1 MPADSKSI
9 EAPVERRRQLRL
21 NFTEPIQF
29 RSLFKADSLFHGS
42 LARDLSASGLR
53 IRNYTPMAKEER
65 LLLLLDLPGS
75 PRRVIRAITRV
86 AWQTERPK
94 DSGYD
99 TGLQFIE
106 IAPEDRDSIADWV
119 ERGVVS

>member
-1 MPADSKSI
+1 MQADPKLS

-29 RSLFKADSLFHGS
+29 RSLLKADSLFHGS
-42 LARDLSASGLR
+42 LARDLSTSGLR
-53 IRNYTPMAKEER
+53 IRGYTPMAKEDR
-65 LLLLLDLPGS
+65 LLLLLGFPGF
-75 PRRVIRAITRV
+75 RRQVVRAITRV
-86 AWQTERPK
+86 AWQIDLPLGP
-94 DSGYD
+94 GYE

-106 IAPEDRDSIADWV
+106 ITPEDRDSIADWV